1 MLEGILEH
9 ARVYGNG
16 LGFSLKMEQLNLT
29 FEIPLALVSPDELYQ
44 NAAVYLDLLKEDR
57 RFERKS
63 PRTNPRSLGEY
74 FSMWANTVPDGG
86 LVAIGIEDNGSISGC
101 KSISQTELNER
112 EQAGKAYCPDARYE
126 SKLVPVTNS
135 KGESDFIL
143 LIRVQYRPDKV
154 VYDSQGNAFVR
165 IGDQKH
171 QLSKEECRELEI
183 DKGQID
189 YEQEPMVGVRYP
201 EDFDLGRI
209 SQFAKS
215 FRKSRGLSDSA
226 KTDEQILAIRH
237 LGSFSGPSTFVPNVA
252 CVLIFANDPSK
263 HFPGCRARFRRFE
276 GEHEQ
281 TGTSYNAVK
290 DYWVEG
296 PLPVII
302 ERTAEIL
309 ESQIREFSVLG
320 KDGRFKPVSEYPHDA
335 WFEALVNACVHR
347 SYGMKNMHITVEM
360 FYDRLVIESPG
371 AFPPFVT
378 PENIYDTQHARNPKL
393 MDAMFYLGFVK
404 FANEGTKR
412 IREEMVGSNLP
423 EPIFQQRDVAGG
435 YSVRVTLRNDYKK
448 RQMWIDSS
456 VGAILGEDLS
466 KTLSPEESRAINFVK
481 MHGKINV
488 SQFHSLV
495 SATIKTWHTC
505 RNILLKLEKKGIL
518 EYVHRTDI
526 KRDPD
531 AHFLLASAFRESK
544 LPNGRPE

>member
-1 MLEGILEH
+1 
-9 ARVYGNG
+9 
-16 LGFSLKMEQLNLT
+16 MEQLTLSFNV
-29 FEIPLALVSPDELYQ
+29 PLALISPDEIYQ
-44 NAAVYLDLLKEDR
+44 SASAYIELLKEDR

-63 PRTNPRSLGEY
+63 PRTSPRSLGEY

-86 LVAIGIEDNGSISGC
+86 LIAIGVEDKGAISGC
-101 KSISQTELNER
+101 ASLSQSELNER
-112 EQAGKAYCPDARYE
+112 EQAGKTYCPDARNE
-126 SKLVPVTNS
+126 SKLVPATNAE
-135 KGESDFIL
+135 GDPDFVL

-171 QLSKEECRELEI
+171 QLTKEECRELEI
-183 DKGQID
+183 DKGQVD
-189 YEQEPMVGVRYP
+189 FEQEPILDVSYP
-201 EDFDLGRI
+201 DAFDLDRI
-209 SQFAKS
+209 SQFARS
-215 FRKSRGLSDSA
+215 FRKSRGLSDTR
-226 KTDEQILAIRH
+226 TDEQILVLRH
-237 LGSFSGPSTFVPNVA
+237 LGVIQGGKFIPNVA
-252 CVLIFANDPSK
+252 CVLIFAEDPGK
-263 HFPGCRARFRRFE
+263 NFPGCRVRFRRFE

-281 TGTSYNAVK
+281 TGANYNAVK
-290 DYWVEG
+290 DYWIEG
-296 PLPVII
+296 PLPVLI

-320 KDGRFKPVSEYPHDA
+320 KDGRFGPVPEYPHDA
-335 WFEALVNACVHR
+335 WFEAIVNACAHR

-393 MDAMFYLGFVK
+393 MDAMLYLGFVK

-412 IREEMVGSNLP
+412 IRSEMVASNLP
-423 EPIFQQRDVAGG
+423 EPLFQQRDVAGG

-456 VGAILGEDLS
+456 VGTILGEALS

-481 MHGKINV
+481 MHGRINV
-488 SQFHSLV
+488 SQFQTLV
-495 SATIKTWHTC
+495 SATVKTWHTC
-505 RNILLKLEKKGIL
+505 RKILLGLEKKGIL

-531 AHFLLASAFRESK
+531 AHFLLASAFRDIK
-544 LPNGRPE
+544 TI